1 MNSILK
7 CAATDT
13 CLNKCSVLYLRK
25 ILHAMKKNVV
35 KTTKRA
41 AKGISK
47 YDTSRQKR
55 CWAVVVE
62 ALQEYIPKTETID
75 WKTADTETLRKYF
88 PLNEKSEFEVVIPPK
103 YVVSKGRSIKP
114 TLLKMKSID
123 VIDDV
128 DEHGALHTYPL
139 FYSVIDYKNGQ
150 YGVGITPRS
159 LCWLLDFT
167 KEVGYVSF
175 CVQSFLRLTRAQA
188 MMTYLYISSNLKR
201 GKWVAKIEDVRKWVG
216 APAHLDSWGFI
227 YRYFDLAIQE
237 FEQAGTRLRFSY
249 KKITGASPARGGT
262 PMIEKIEFTVIDRG
276 APDPIDIDP
285 DDDCYEEE
293 EETPVQS
300 EKDRWEE
307 WDKIV
312 EERRKKYERHSA

>member
-1 MNSILK
+1 
-7 CAATDT
+7 
-13 CLNKCSVLYLRK
+13 
-25 ILHAMKKNVV
+25 MKKNVV

-41 AKGISK
+41 AKGIAK

-62 ALQEYIPKTETID
+62 ALQDYIPKTETID

-123 VIDDV
+123 VIDDI
-128 DEHGALHTYPL
+128 DERGALHTYSL

-216 APAHLDSWGFI
+216 APPSIDSWAFM
-227 YRYFDLAIQE
+227 YNYLDKAIEE
-237 FEQAGTRLRFSY
+237 FREVGTRLEFTYEKVFESKGKRG
-249 KKITGASPARGGT
+249 KVPIT
-262 PMIEKIEFTVIDRG
+262 KLKFTVIDHG
-276 APDPIDIDP
+276 SPFYKSEQAVDEGY
-285 DDDCYEEE
+285 YEEE
-293 EETPVQS
+293 NETPVQS

-307 WDKIV
+307 WDREV

>member
-1 MNSILK
+1 
-7 CAATDT
+7 
-13 CLNKCSVLYLRK
+13 
-25 ILHAMKKNVV
+25 MKKNVV

-41 AKGISK
+41 AKGIAK

-62 ALQEYIPKTETID
+62 ALQEFIPKTETID
-75 WKTADTETLRKYF
+75 WKVADTETLRKYF
-88 PLNEKSEFEVVIPPK
+88 PLNEKSEFEVVIPTK
-103 YVVSKGRSIKP
+103 YVVSGKHSVKP

-175 CVQSFLRLTRAQA
+175 CVQSFLRLTRTQT

-216 APAHLDSWGFI
+216 APPSIDSWAFM
-227 YRYFDLAIQE
+227 YNYLDKAIEE
-237 FEQAGTRLRFSY
+237 FREVGTRLEFTYEKVFESKGKRG
-249 KKITGASPARGGT
+249 KVPIT
-262 PMIEKIEFTVIDRG
+262 KLEFTVIDHG
-276 APDPIDIDP
+276 SPFYKSEQAV
-285 DDDCYEEE
+285 EEE
-293 EETPVQS
+293 AFENDDSSTQQEMT
-300 EKDRWEE
+300 EAERWDE
-307 WDKIV
+307 WDKIA
-312 EERRKKYERHSA
+312 EERRRQYEKHSA